1 MVASGLASFFG
12 GGTARRDG
20 RDVRPAPGE
29 TAGGALGEGHGPD
42 RGRSEA
48 LPRSREI
55 LPAARRVRGP
65 HGDDRRGGGGRRRE
79 APAELGAPR
88 SGDAEDGWRG
98 RVRRHGENTDTG
110 RHTEQHHVHERA
122 TG

>member
-1 MVASGLASFFG
+1 MVASGPASFFG

-20 RDVRPAPGE
+20 RDVRAAPGE

-48 LPRSREI
+48 LPRSREV

-65 HGDDRRGGGGRRRE
+65 HGDDRRGGAGGRRE
-79 APAELGAPR
+79 ASAEPGAARP
-88 SGDAEDGWRG
+88 GDAEDGRRG
-98 RVRRHGENTDTG
+98 G
-110 RHTEQHHVHERA
+110 
-122 TG
+122 

>member
-42 RGRSEA
+42 RGRSEV

-55 LPAARRVRGP
+55 LPAARRLRGP
-65 HGDDRRGGGGRRRE
+65 HGGDRGGGGGRRRE
-79 APAELGAPR
+79 APAEPGAARP
-88 SGDAEDGWRG
+88 GDAEDGRRG
-98 RVRRHGENTDTG
+98 GVRGHAGGTG
-110 RHTEQHHVHERA
+110 AGR
-122 TG
+122 G